1 MRIITLPY
9 GETEIEYSE
18 VEKYKQYCDIVFPNE
33 CRSCG
38 GELNKCNCHSENTD

>member
-18 VEKYKQYCDIVFPNE
+18 SEKYEQYCNRVFPNE

-38 GELNKCNCHSENTD
+38 AELSKCKCHSEYFD